1 SGGKAGTRG
10 RSRLRRRQRP
20 RRASDRRR
28 TGVRAARRRHPSPH
42 RRAASGPRPPC
53 GRCEGHWWR
62 RDCRIRSC
70 ADRAA
75 RRPARPA
82 PQRRRNRS
90 DRRRW
95 QRLSGSSR
103 AFYNRARTMD
113 TIFISELR
121 LEALIGIYP
130 WEHEV
135 PQTIQLDVELA
146 VDAARCARSGRIA
159 DTVDY
164 SKVVARIGETITG
177 RHFTLIERLA
187 EELAAMI
194 LREFNT
200 PWVRITIAK
209 LAPLR
214 GAK

>member
-1 SGGKAGTRG
+1 
-10 RSRLRRRQRP
+10 
-20 RRASDRRR
+20 
-28 TGVRAARRRHPSPH
+28 
-42 RRAASGPRPPC
+42 
-53 GRCEGHWWR
+53 
-62 RDCRIRSC
+62 
-70 ADRAA
+70 
-75 RRPARPA
+75 
-82 PQRRRNRS
+82 
-90 DRRRW
+90 
-95 QRLSGSSR
+95 
-103 AFYNRARTMD
+103 MD

-121 LEALIGIYP
+121 LDALIGIYP

-214 GAK
+214 GAKRLGLTIERGTRP